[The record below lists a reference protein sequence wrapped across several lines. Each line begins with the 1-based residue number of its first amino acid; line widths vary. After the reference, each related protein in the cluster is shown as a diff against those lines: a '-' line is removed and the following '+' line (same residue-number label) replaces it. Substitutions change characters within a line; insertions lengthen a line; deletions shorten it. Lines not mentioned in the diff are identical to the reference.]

1 MFSKI
6 FFPFDLSKTAE
17 ELLYAT
23 KELRKLGTRKLTVFY
38 AIEYNPESLTEGG
51 VDLESFLKKI
61 NASASLK
68 LKNISKRLSEYFET
82 DYKLSATI
90 DAADEIVKKS
100 TEYDLMIIPSRSRT
114 PFQFG
119 RVAERVI
126 KKSQIPTLV
135 IKASPDFNRTYY
147 EFLLSRL
154 IDKVAI
160 VNLENIPEIPKLSNV
175 LLVHV
180 ANLDSILEQKISK
193 EEIMHPLVPIPKLTE
208 YLSEYWMAAKD
219 KLEKVKRLLE
229 SKGIKSEIIICLSG
243 RKLEENLKERDTTM
257 VVVKR
262 EDFHLVSDF
271 PAILVLPNF

>member
-23 KELRKLGTRKLTVFY
+23 KELRKLGTKKLTIFY

-68 LKNISKRLSEYFET
+68 LKNISKRLSEYFEAE
-82 DYKLSATI
+82 YKLSTTI

-100 TEYDLMIIPSRSRT
+100 TEYDLMILPSRSRT

-126 KKSQIPTLV
+126 KRSQIPTLV

-147 EFLLSRL
+147 EFLFSRL
-154 IDKVAI
+154 LDRVAI
-160 VNLENIPEIPKLSNV
+160 VNLENIPEIPKLSNT
-175 LLVHV
+175 LLVSAAH
-180 ANLDSILEQKISK
+180 LDSILEQKISK
-193 EEIMHPLVPIPKLTE
+193 EEIMHPLVPISKLTE

-219 KLEKVKRLLE
+219 RLEKVRRSLE
-229 SKGIKSEIIICLSG
+229 AKGIKSEILICLSG
-243 RKLEENLKERDTTM
+243 KLEESLKERDTTM

-262 EDFHLVSDF
+262 GDFHLVSNF
-271 PAILVLPNF
+271 SAILVLP